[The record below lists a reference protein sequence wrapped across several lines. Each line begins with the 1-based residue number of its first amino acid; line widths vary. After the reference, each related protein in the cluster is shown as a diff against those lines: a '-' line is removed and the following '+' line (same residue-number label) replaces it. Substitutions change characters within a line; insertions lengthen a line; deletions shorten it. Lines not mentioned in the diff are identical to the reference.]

1 MRTKILIPTILIIAA
16 VALSACSASVQLG
29 QTQPRTISVNG
40 NAQVI
45 LAPDIAYV
53 SIGVHSEAKTATE
66 AVASN
71 NTQTQ
76 AVIDAIK
83 AQGVDAKDIQTT
95 NFSVYQQEKFAP
107 TGESLGTFFMA
118 DNTVY
123 VTIHD
128 ITKIGDILDAAIS
141 AGANNIYGITFDV
154 QNKEAAL
161 ATGRDQAMADAQA
174 QAEQLAKAAGAT
186 LGDVQIN
193 QLLQQL
199 TQPDLLR
206 QQSRSS
212 CRGWWWRQCAHINR
226 SAHPDRIGKR
236 GLRPEIRLYPSTER
250 AEGSLIT
257 NSTIIPLVR
266 EVFIFRP
273 PRRAGMILHGS
284 CWQ

>member
-16 VALSACSASVQLG
+16 MALSACSASIQLG
-29 QTQPRTISVNG
+29 QAQPKTISVTG

-123 VTIHD
+123 VTMRD

-141 AGANNIYGITFDV
+141 AGANNVYGITFDV

-161 ATGRDQAMADAQA
+161 ATGRDQAMADANA
-174 QAEQLAKAAGAT
+174 QAEQLAKAASAT
-186 LGDVQIN
+186 LGDVQSISYYSSSPSPIYYDN
-193 QLLQQL
+193 KAAPAAVGGGGSVPISTGQL
-199 TQPDLLR
+199 TLTV
-206 QQSRSS
+206 SVSVV
-212 CRGWWWRQCAHINR
+212 
-226 SAHPDRIGKR
+226 
-236 GLRPEIRLYPSTER
+236 Y
-250 AEGSLIT
+250 
-257 NSTIIPLVR
+257 
-266 EVFIFRP
+266 
-273 PRRAGMILHGS
+273 GMK
-284 CWQ
+284 

>member
-1 MRTKILIPTILIIAA
+1 MEVTMRTKILIPTILIIVA
-16 VALSACSASVQLG
+16 VALSACSASIQLG
-29 QTQPRTISVNG
+29 QAQPRNISVTG

-123 VTIHD
+123 VTIRD

-141 AGANNIYGITFDV
+141 AGANTVYGITFDV
-154 QNKEAAL
+154 ENKEAAL

-174 QAEQLAKAAGAT
+174 QAEQLATAAGAK
-186 LGDVQIN
+186 LGDVQSISYYSSSPSPIYYDN
-193 QLLQQL
+193 KAAPAGVGGGGSVPISTGQL
-199 TQPDLLR
+199 TLTV
-206 QQSRSS
+206 SVSVVY
-212 CRGWWWRQCAHINR
+212 
-226 SAHPDRIGKR
+226 
-236 GLRPEIRLYPSTER
+236 GLK
-250 AEGSLIT
+250 
-257 NSTIIPLVR
+257 
-266 EVFIFRP
+266 
-273 PRRAGMILHGS
+273 
-284 CWQ
+284 